1 MDPHRPT
8 LVFVYNADGGLLSRW
23 ADRVRRVFS
32 IGPRRCRL
40 SALLHSQG
48 ALTRQWRGFLAELE
62 ASAEVLH
69 RDELQRYA
77 ATIRSKEL
85 SALPLPAVM
94 LRTGDGPPRPWI
106 GAEAIAR
113 ARTSEQLQ
121 LLIELRWRQLFP
133 WEAA

>member
-1 MDPHRPT
+1 MDDLRPT

-23 ADRVRRVFS
+23 AERARRVFS
-32 IGPRRCRL
+32 VGPRRCRL
-40 SALLHSQG
+40 SPLLHSQG
-48 ALTRQWRGFLAELE
+48 ALTHQWKRFLAELE

-77 ATIRSKEL
+77 SSIRSKEL

-94 LRTGDGPPRPWI
+94 LRTGNGPPRPWI

-113 ARTSEQLQ
+113 VRTAEQLQ

-133 WEAA
+133 LEAA